1 VDEVV
6 PRVLQFDRFVL
17 DLARGCL
24 HLDDRELEL
33 RPKAFKVLCHLAERA
48 GHLVA
53 KEELH
58 KAVWNDI
65 AVSDDSLVQCIR
77 QLRYALGDEQHR
89 LIKTVARRGYL
100 LDVQVSQQ
108 ASGPGTT
115 AAAAPLALPDK
126 PSIAVLPFQNMSG
139 DPEQEYF
146 ADGMVEEIITAL
158 SRIRWLFVIARNS
171 SFTYKGRAVDVKQ
184 IGRPDMDR
192 SNYMRGTGSCP

>member
-77 QLRYALGDEQHR
+77 QLRDALGDEQHR

-100 LDVQVSQQ
+100 LDVQVSRH
-108 ASGPGTT
+108 ASGPGTP
-115 AAAAPLALPDK
+115 APLRRSLFRTSPRS
-126 PSIAVLPFQNMSG
+126 PSCRLTPCPAIPKRRTSQ
-139 DPEQEYF
+139 
-146 ADGMVEEIITAL
+146 TA
-158 SRIRWLFVIARNS
+158 
-171 SFTYKGRAVDVKQ
+171 
-184 IGRPDMDR
+184 
-192 SNYMRGTGSCP
+192 